1 MSTTKAIR
9 EACDRLGVTVRSYSG
24 RSMYG
29 RTCIGFEVN
38 QGTSAAQFAFQLAYE
53 LMEDDKDGREAAEE
67 LSSREW
73 SQDSLGHDTIVYV
86 PGMAWDD
93 SDDGEEDEEEE
104 DDLKPGDL
112 VRAEID
118 AMLARQNEDE
128 RNERELFE
136 K

>member
-1 MSTTKAIR
+1 
-9 EACDRLGVTVRSYSG
+9 
-24 RSMYG
+24 
-29 RTCIGFEVN
+29 
-38 QGTSAAQFAFQLAYE
+38 
-53 LMEDDKDGREAAEE
+53 
-67 LSSREW
+67 
-73 SQDSLGHDTIVYV
+73 
-86 PGMAWDD
+86 MAWDD